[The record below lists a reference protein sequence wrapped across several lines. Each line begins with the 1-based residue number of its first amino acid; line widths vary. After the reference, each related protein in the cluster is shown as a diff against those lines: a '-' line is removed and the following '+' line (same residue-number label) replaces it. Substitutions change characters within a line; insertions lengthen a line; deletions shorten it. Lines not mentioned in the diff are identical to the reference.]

1 MWRTKQCREVIVK
14 NRQLRETQF
23 ERRRELDKE
32 LAESKEQDMLKT
44 MQEATARLVNER
56 IVRSNEMAAYKAASI
71 TKGRSE
77 LCANLLDQIINIADE
92 AYNHQQRR
100 DAQDID
106 SRNWH
111 EWV

>member
-1 MWRTKQCREVIVK
+1 
-14 NRQLRETQF
+14 
-23 ERRRELDKE
+23 
-32 LAESKEQDMLKT
+32 MLKT

-77 LCANLLDQIINIADE
+77 LCASLLDQIIDIADE

-100 DAQDID
+100 DSQDID

-111 EWV
+111 EWVQLFLHDMPITGTLDNLANLIPQEAAGEEIEAKEAQID